1 MRATDLN
8 ARELLATERNA
19 NELFATDLNACELLA
34 TERNTRELFA
44 TALNICELFAIALN
58 ALAPATRPFVLLSS
72 D

>member
-1 MRATDLN
+1 MFAIALN

-19 NELFATDLNACELLA
+19 
-34 TERNTRELFA
+34 RELFA
-44 TALNICELFAIALN
+44 IALNICELFAIALN